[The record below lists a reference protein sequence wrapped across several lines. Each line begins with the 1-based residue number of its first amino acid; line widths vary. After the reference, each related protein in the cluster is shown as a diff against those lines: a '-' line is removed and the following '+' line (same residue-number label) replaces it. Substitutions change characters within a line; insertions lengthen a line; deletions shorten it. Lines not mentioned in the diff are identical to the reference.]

1 MDITP
6 TFTAQGRV
14 VLRPRTSTIIVTLNV
29 QYAGGPR
36 LSRSTTYVGFD
47 PVIAQ
52 PPPQDNGLRA
62 EVLNLRKRNKELQDA
77 VTAMR
82 KHFEQ

>member
-1 MDITP
+1 
-6 TFTAQGRV
+6 
-14 VLRPRTSTIIVTLNV
+14 V

-36 LSRSTTYVGFD
+36 LSRSNTYVGFA

-52 PPPQDNGLRA
+52 PPPQEDTGLRA